1 MKKILCALLF
11 LAMLM
16 VPVMGLVGTALVDDD
31 AVIMNLLP
39 DKNTDA
45 AHLKVEGCE
54 VSYGPNGEV
63 IFTLTAEKATITY
76 TMMENGVLYAGSN
89 VDLNND
95 AFCAVDYG
103 TAGEVKIHDLIFHYT
118 RKDKKA
124 ENKVAD
130 LYLASMVDK
139 KKYGEYQAKFEEQKG
154 LGTYV
159 VWDWG
164 KYVKADADKKLF
176 DDKIHNFT
184 TTELTLDGKPGG
196 QITFYTA
203 AITNTSDLPGL
214 GDDRPEPISVAE
226 SSDLSGSEEDPSAAA
241 SEESSAAVSEAS
253 SDVSEESSETS
264 SKDTSS
270 KATSSATT
278 SSKAPVSSSA
288 ATSSESADEGGLPV
302 GAIVGI
308 VCAVV
313 AVIAVVVVVVLKK
326 KKG

>member
-1 MKKILCALLF
+1 MKKILCAFLF

-16 VPVMGLVGTALVDDD
+16 VPVMGLVGTALIDDD

-45 AHLKVEGCE
+45 AHLKLEGCE

-63 IFTLTAEKATITY
+63 IFTLTAEKATVTY
-76 TMMENGVLYAGSN
+76 TLMENGVLYAGCN
-89 VDLNND
+89 IDLSQD

-103 TAGEVKIHDLIFHYT
+103 TAGEIKIIDLIFHYT

-139 KKYGEYQAKFEEQKG
+139 QKYGDYQEKFEEEKG
-154 LGTYV
+154 RGTYV

-164 KYVKADADKKLF
+164 KYVKADAEKKLF

-184 TTELTLDGKPGG
+184 TTELTLEGKPGG

-203 AITNTSDLPGL
+203 AITNTSDLSGL

-226 SSDLSGSEEDPSAAA
+226 SSDLSGSEEDPSAA
-241 SEESSAAVSEAS
+241 SEESSAAISETS

-270 KATSSATT
+270 KATSSATA
-278 SSKAPVSSSA
+278 SSKAPAPSSA
-288 ATSSESADEGGLPV
+288 ATSSEPAEEGGFPV

-326 KKG
+326 RKG